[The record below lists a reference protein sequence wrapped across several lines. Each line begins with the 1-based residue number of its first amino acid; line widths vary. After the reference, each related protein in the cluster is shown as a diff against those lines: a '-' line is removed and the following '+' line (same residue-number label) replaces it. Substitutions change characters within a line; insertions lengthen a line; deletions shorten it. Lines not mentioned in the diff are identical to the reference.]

1 MINLLLD
8 THAFIWFMEDNP
20 LLSRNAKRAIENS
33 LNNVFISI
41 ASLYEIAIKLKGGKI
56 GFYKPISAF
65 FNDISEYN
73 LTLLPITE
81 KHLIAYDNIP
91 LILGH
96 KDPFDRLLIAT
107 AITDDLSIVSVDNQF
122 NQYKDFVSI
131 LW

>member
-56 GFYKPISAF
+56 GFDKPISAF

-96 KDPFDRLLIAT
+96 KDPFDRLIIAT

-122 NQYKDFVSI
+122 NNYKDLVSI